1 MPKSVIQ
8 GLYRRLE
15 VWLERR
21 ILEVFK
27 LSESL
32 DIAFERPKEGFGDLA
47 TPVAFQLARLLRMPP
62 IEIAKMLEA
71 QAVDLPQG
79 FSALRAAPPGYLNAE
94 FDPEFL
100 KNALVEVLE
109 HPELFGRFDDGSGKR
124 AQVEFV
130 SANPTGPLTVGHGR
144 QAVLGSSIA
153 NLLEALGFEVTR
165 EYYYNDAGRQMRVLG
180 ESIRARYLELLGEPA
195 SFPEDGYQGDYI
207 REIARQIFEDFADR
221 LKTEVSHEP
230 FQKYGERVI
239 FEDIQ
244 RTLQRLDIRFD
255 VFFGEHTLY
264 EDGSIE
270 RVLERL
276 NSLGLLYEK
285 DGALWFEAKAFG
297 QPKDRVFR
305 KASGEYTYRLPDIAY
320 HVQKL
325 GRGFDLIVD
334 VLGADHHLSSQD
346 VLTTIKVLGQDVSRI
361 RIVLHQFVTLVR
373 GGERVKVSTRKA
385 TYVTLDELIDMVGK
399 DACRFFFLL
408 RKADTHLD
416 FDIDLAR
423 KQGEENPVYYVQYAH
438 ARICSVFEVA
448 KNRGVALPNPGI
460 EALQTLSEAEL
471 PLLKAIF
478 WLEHT
483 LREAARELE
492 PHRMVY
498 ALMDI
503 AGLFHS
509 FYNHNRILESPEEIR
524 GMRLLLVQG
533 LGVALR
539 RGLSLLNVTA
549 PEKM

>member
-15 VWLERR
+15 AWLERR

-27 LSESL
+27 LSEDL

-62 IEIAKMLEA
+62 IEIAKRLEA

-230 FQKYGERVI
+230 FQKYGERII

-276 NSLGLLYEK
+276 NALGLLYEK

-320 HVQKL
+320 HLQKL

-373 GGERVKVSTRKA
+373 DGERVKVSTRKA
-385 TYVTLDELIDMVGK
+385 TYVTLDELIDMVG
-399 DACRFFFLL
+399 R
-408 RKADTHLD
+408 T
-416 FDIDLAR
+416 
-423 KQGEENPVYYVQYAH
+423 P
-438 ARICSVFEVA
+438 
-448 KNRGVALPNPGI
+448 
-460 EALQTLSEAEL
+460 
-471 PLLKAIF
+471 
-478 WLEHT
+478 
-483 LREAARELE
+483 
-492 PHRMVY
+492 
-498 ALMDI
+498 
-503 AGLFHS
+503 AGSS
-509 FYNHNRILESPEEIR
+509 FYCERPTR
-524 GMRLLLVQG
+524 
-533 LGVALR
+533 
-539 RGLSLLNVTA
+539 T
-549 PEKM
+549 